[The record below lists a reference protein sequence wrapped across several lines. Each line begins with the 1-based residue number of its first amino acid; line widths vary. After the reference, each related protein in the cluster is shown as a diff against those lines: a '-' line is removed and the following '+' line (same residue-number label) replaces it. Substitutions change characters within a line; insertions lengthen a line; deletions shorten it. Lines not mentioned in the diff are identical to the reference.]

1 MRDFARRRQWQTME
15 PALPTLNEDLPV
27 VYMGSQ
33 LRTAC
38 INRLQIHDVT
48 AHTGILTAT
57 HIYMHLLAPAMAR
70 IIPLS
75 LSSYQLSSAAMLR
88 KAFVQ
93 LAQVGQRATF
103 TGWTAH
109 RSSNRLATVQ
119 QPVHRCP
126 GGELE

>member
-1 MRDFARRRQWQTME
+1 ME

-93 LAQVGQRATF
+93 LAQVGQRAI
-103 TGWTAH
+103 
-109 RSSNRLATVQ
+109 
-119 QPVHRCP
+119 VHRLDGAP
-126 GGELE
+126 KLKPVGDRPAARPSVSGRRARVSGLRV